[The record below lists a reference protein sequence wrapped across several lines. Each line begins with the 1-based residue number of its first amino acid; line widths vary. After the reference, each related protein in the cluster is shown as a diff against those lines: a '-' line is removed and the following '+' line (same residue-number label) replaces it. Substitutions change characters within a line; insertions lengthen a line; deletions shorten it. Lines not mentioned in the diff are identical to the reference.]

1 VNNHP
6 IDGYALTISINDL
19 DLVLD
24 WAVVSGEMV
33 EALNDIVRIARGISA

>member
-1 VNNHP
+1 MVYHP
-6 IDGYALTISINDL
+6 INGYALTISIYDL

-33 EALNDIVRIARGISA
+33 EVLNDIVRIAPGIGA